1 MSHRADWTDFV
12 EHRQPS
18 AVRTAPARTL
28 ALGRLRS
35 GVLNRTE
42 AAYARHLEALM
53 HAGDVLWFKFE
64 AMTFKLAEGVRY
76 TPDFI
81 ALFSGGQL
89 VAFEVKGTTTKK
101 LKSGIVKAPYF
112 HDGDAKPK
120 IKIAADMF
128 PLAFKVVYQVAGQ
141 WVEEEF

>member
-12 EHRQPS
+12 EQRQPAKS
-18 AVRTAPARTL
+18 PPTRTL
-28 ALGRLRS
+28 ALGRLKA
-35 GVLNRTE
+35 GVMNRTE
-42 AAYARHLEALM
+42 TAFVRHLEALM
-53 HAGDVLWFKFE
+53 HAGEVLWFKFE
-64 AMTFKLAEGVRY
+64 AMTFKIAEGVRY

-81 ALFSGGQL
+81 ALFSSGQL

-101 LKSGIVKAPYF
+101 LKSGTVKAPYF

-128 PLAFKVVYQVAGQ
+128 PLAFKVVYLVAGE